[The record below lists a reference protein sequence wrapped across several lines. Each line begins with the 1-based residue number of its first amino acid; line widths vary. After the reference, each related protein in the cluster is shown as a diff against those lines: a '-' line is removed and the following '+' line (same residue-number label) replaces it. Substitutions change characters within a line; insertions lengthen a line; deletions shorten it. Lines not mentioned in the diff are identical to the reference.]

1 MKKIVFENVRC
12 KRSMK
17 QVFKCVETGGFEI
30 KEDIG
35 RVAKVRFKPLKVVE
49 TGVKSRLNRIV

>member
-30 KEDIG
+30 NEDIG
-35 RVAKVRFKPLKVVE
+35 RVAKV
-49 TGVKSRLNRIV
+49 